1 MEPVLEVVASVF
13 LLRNPVTNHKHV
25 FILFASVLTQ
35 YSRAAIL
42 PGFLSSRQEKCF
54 HQGKWEHS
62 FHLVGQRTRLHCSP
76 RVLGFNIP
84 DLSAQTREAQG
95 PLHRHTVVGCAA
107 LYFSTCRWLWQVI
120 HLYHNS
126 NTTLL
131 WIWFTTKECSACTR
145 AKLKRL
151 SPEKRWHR
159 DRIVSAPGLNRNHP
173 SWKWGCVWFS
183 QSCEV
188 HAGKTSFCR
197 QAVSQW
203 NHTASLHPCSVH

>member
-54 HQGKWEHS
+54 HHGKWERS
-62 FHLVGQRTRLHCSP
+62 FHLVGQRTWLHCSP

-95 PLHRHTVVGCAA
+95 PLHRHTVVGCALLLHMEVVVVVA
-107 LYFSTCRWLWQVI
+107 RDTPLPQFKYHIIVNLIYDQRVFSLYQSQTEKTIPRE
-120 HLYHNS
+120 
-126 NTTLL
+126 TL
-131 WIWFTTKECSACTR
+131 T
-145 AKLKRL
+145 
-151 SPEKRWHR
+151 P
-159 DRIVSAPGLNRNHP
+159 
-173 SWKWGCVWFS
+173 
-183 QSCEV
+183 
-188 HAGKTSFCR
+188 
-197 QAVSQW
+197 
-203 NHTASLHPCSVH
+203 